1 MQYLLLAVYSILA
14 MTVLHVFKSSLLLMD
29 IEVISSFSLLGKRLC
44 RVLFFFFYGLLVDR
58 CECFS
63 RPEVRKDCC
72 WIIGYRHCG
81 EV

>member
-44 RVLFFFFYGLLVDR
+44 RVLFFFFMVSLWTGVSVSLGQRSGKIVAGL
-58 CECFS
+58 
-63 RPEVRKDCC
+63 
-72 WIIGYRHCG
+72 
-81 EV
+81 